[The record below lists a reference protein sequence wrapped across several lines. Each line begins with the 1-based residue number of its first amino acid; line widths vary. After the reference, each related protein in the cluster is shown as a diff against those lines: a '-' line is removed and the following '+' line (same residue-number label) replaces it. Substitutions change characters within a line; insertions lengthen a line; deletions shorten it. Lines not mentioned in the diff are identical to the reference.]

1 MVVAGGAQPALCKV
15 KLRYHMAP
23 TPPPPPPPPLQL
35 FPPPLKATPPLPPP
49 SRRLVQ
55 IVLRVARQL
64 FHLGVRSRLAQF
76 SYNWNRAETPG
87 GTGLGELALC
97 HWGFITSEMLWT
109 FLFVFEIG
117 TIITRFVFLRA
128 MEEKYSHSD
137 LYCYARISHIRLDF
151 KFCQLSSLKLVCLL
165 HFECLFGIV
174 NN

>member
-1 MVVAGGAQPALCKV
+1 MVVAGGAHPALCKV

-87 GTGLGELALC
+87 GTGLGKLALC
-97 HWGFITSEMLWT
+97 HWGFITSGMLWT
-109 FLFVFEIG
+109 FLYLKSV
-117 TIITRFVFLRA
+117 
-128 MEEKYSHSD
+128 
-137 LYCYARISHIRLDF
+137 
-151 KFCQLSSLKLVCLL
+151 QLS
-165 HFECLFGIV
+165 HALFFSELWKRITVILIYIV
-174 NN
+174 MLA

>member
-1 MVVAGGAQPALCKV
+1 MVVAGGGHPALCKV

-35 FPPPLKATPPLPPP
+35 FPPPLKATPPLLPP

-97 HWGFITSEMLWT
+97 HWGFITSGMLWA
-109 FLFVFEIG
+109 FLFLFEIG
-117 TIITRFVFLRA
+117 TIITDFVFLRA

-137 LYCYARISHIRLDF
+137 LYCNARLDF

>member
-23 TPPPPPPPPLQL
+23 TPPPPPPHPLQL
-35 FPPPLKATPPLPPP
+35 FPPPLKATPPLLPP

-87 GTGLGELALC
+87 GTGLGNLALC
-97 HWGFITSEMLWT
+97 HWGFITSGMLWT
-109 FLFVFEIG
+109 CFLFLFFEMG
-117 TIITRFVFLRA
+117 TSITDFVFLRA

-137 LYCYARISHIRLDF
+137 LYCYAHIFVWISNFAI
-151 KFCQLSSLKLVCLL
+151 CLP
-165 HFECLFGIV
+165 
-174 NN
+174 